1 MVHLSGAAACCAG
14 ARAATARSGG
24 IGLASGVGIVGQL
37 DAHNMALVILKW
49 INHVK
54 NNVQGANLSVFF
66 VCFSRILTK
75 LYFFLGGGVILQCS
89 ISICWRFLRR
99 GKHSGDIKKT
109 KR

>member
-1 MVHLSGAAACCAG
+1 M
-14 ARAATARSGG
+14 
-24 IGLASGVGIVGQL
+24 GQL

-75 LYFFLGGGVILQCS
+75 LYFFGGGCYITVFNFNLLEIFKAGKAFRGHQENQEVNQCLDYP
-89 ISICWRFLRR
+89 RLL
-99 GKHSGDIKKT
+99 
-109 KR
+109 